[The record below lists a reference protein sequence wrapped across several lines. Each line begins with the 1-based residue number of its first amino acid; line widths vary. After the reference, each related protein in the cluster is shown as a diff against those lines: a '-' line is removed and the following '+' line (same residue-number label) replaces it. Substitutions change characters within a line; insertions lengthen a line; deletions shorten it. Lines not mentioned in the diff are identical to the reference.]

1 MTPPAGTD
9 ILDSAGTFA
18 AAQLVPACAAGH
30 TRRGAS
36 RGRARRPRP
45 RRSWCWP
52 PPPDRPSRPPPLPPL
67 PPVRVA
73 RPVVTSIAEDLP
85 TWVGPGTL
93 VVALDAGVAERL
105 VSDTTVDGIPIIAV
119 GGDPAQRP
127 APVIETAA
135 ALAAIEQFGL
145 AAGLIDEMDGAA
157 DVLTARLAELSGER
171 SPADRLAKRIGRT
184 MPLVYGAGR
193 VGAAAAA
200 SWKHS
205 VNRNAKAPAF
215 ANSVP
220 GLDHDEVV
228 GWAQH
233 GDVTRQVF
241 TLAVVRHAFE
251 TEDEAHR
258 LDVTAE
264 TCDEI
269 VAGVH
274 QVTSAA
280 TTPVAALF
288 DLMLY
293 GELVSLEMAARA
305 DIDPGP
311 TPVTDRYL

>member
-1 MTPPAGTD
+1 MTQE
-9 ILDSAGTFA
+9 ILDSEGAYA
-18 AAQLVPACAAGH
+18 AARLVPAAIRA
-30 TRRGAS
+30 TLDV
-36 RGRARRPRP
+36 ARRSGVPDDLDLGAVVLAASA
-45 RRSWCWP
+45 RSK
-52 PPPDRPSRPPPLPPL
+52 LTATT
-67 PPVRVA
+67 VAAIATTAVA
-73 RPVVTSIAEDLP
+73 RPVVSFVDERLP
-85 TWVGPGTL
+85 VWVGPSTL

-105 VSDTTVDGIPIIAV
+105 VTDTTVAGVPIIAV
-119 GGDPAQRP
+119 GGAVHDRP
-127 APVIETAA
+127 APIVEAAA
-135 ALAAIEQFGL
+135 ALAALDQFGL
-145 AAGLIDEMDGAA
+145 APGLIADMEAA
-157 DVLTARLAELSGER
+157 CDLLDARLAELAASP

-184 MPLVYGAGR
+184 MSLVYGGGA

-205 VNRNAKAPAF
+205 INRNAKAPAF

-220 GLDHDEVV
+220 GLDHDEVC

-241 TLAVVRHAFE
+241 TLAVLRHGFE
-251 TEDEAHR
+251 TSDQAHR

-274 QVTSAA
+274 PVTSGA
-280 TTPVAALF
+280 TTAVGALF

-311 TPVTDRYL
+311 TPITSRYTD